1 MSSLDDRWFAA
12 VLKACYNNPR
22 EDREARRRQRV
33 NNNAC
38 SLPLDRDMVKP
49 RKGGSGGS
57 SKRST
62 PGRTGGDKGGSSRS
76 KKDGK
81 DSPPG
86 ASSGKSDRRGAGE
99 GSSKDAAAHGDFDI
113 VYAVRQS
120 LTMFQGKDDKYAAR
134 ALFPRGHPDV
144 TGANILTVGKENNM
158 RLTTSY
164 LDYMGL
170 LDDSIF

>member
-22 EDREARRRQRV
+22 EDREVRRRQRV
-33 NNNAC
+33 SNNDC
-38 SLPLDRDMVKP
+38 SLPLDRGMVKP

-62 PGRTGGDKGGSSRS
+62 PGRTGSDKGGSGRS

-81 DSPPG
+81 ASPPS
-86 ASSGKSDRRGAGE
+86 ASSGKVDKSGTGE
-99 GSSKDAAAHGDFDI
+99 GSSKDVAAHGDFDI

-134 ALFPRGHPDV
+134 ALPAEGS
-144 TGANILTVGKENNM
+144 G
-158 RLTTSY
+158 
-164 LDYMGL
+164 
-170 LDDSIF
+170 